1 MIVVEMMHKGDLCKY
16 LQTIV
21 LVLFLFCATLK
32 INRSFPLFRTEGK
45 SPNTSSILVSFC
57 RQVAS
62 GMNYLAS
69 KGFVHRDLAARNI
82 LISQDENCKV
92 TAVLL
97 C

>member
-1 MIVVEMMHKGDLCKY
+1 MIIVEMMHKGDLRKY
-16 LQTIV
+16 LQAIV
-21 LVLFLFCATLK
+21 LVLFLFCVTIK
-32 INRSFPLFRTEGK
+32 INGLSPLFRSEGV
-45 SPNTSSILVSFC
+45 SPNTPSILVSFC

-97 C
+97 